1 MGSLTKANDLER
13 RREALR
19 SAKAP
24 SVTRQMTVRSLVD
37 HWDAM
42 TTEERKRLVGFI
54 FEEVRAGVDGI
65 KRFLPWEDWR
75 RYMRTVL
82 GCLPERKTGLEPP
95 VRTHSHATGP
105 RRWAG
110 FAAVGRMT
118 CSTRQRI
125 SKHRAIHEAGLV
137 SDLQDR
143 FVG

>member
-82 GCLPERKTGLEPP
+82 GCLPERKTGLGDPERTLNLVRHSDRVLV
-95 VRTHSHATGP
+95 VRTAASSANSP
-105 RRWAG
+105 EFRR
-110 FAAVGRMT
+110 R
-118 CSTRQRI
+118 R
-125 SKHRAIHEAGLV
+125 L
-137 SDLQDR
+137 
-143 FVG
+143 